1 MQIHGLHPLRPLCEL
16 SLDIQPERHGGA
28 RDGYGG
34 SGEARSATGGG
45 AAVETA
51 LLGLPEWGECEE
63 RGRAGGG
70 LSPDRE
76 VQARRAGRGEEICEY
91 EHAGETRWRG
101 E

>member
-1 MQIHGLHPLRPLCEL
+1 MAAPATATEAA
-16 SLDIQPERHGGA
+16 A
-28 RDGYGG
+28 RR
-34 SGEARSATGGG
+34 GEARSATGGG